1 MQQPGTQEDDAVPPP
16 EHIRVAVADDAFLM
30 REAIS
35 HVLAR
40 LPEIEL
46 VSVSADGDQ
55 LREAVSNTPVDVVL
69 TDIRMPP
76 SGDEEGVKLAHWLAT
91 EHPQVGVVLL
101 SQYAEARFGI
111 ELLADGAAGRGYLV
125 KERVQDAAELMRTIR
140 VVAHGGV
147 VIDAK
152 LVPLLIHAAD
162 MRRDSRL
169 AELTAASATCWP
181 RCARSVERRDRDVTR
196 AHQAGGG
203 EAHQLDLPEAAAG
216 RRGRRQPAR
225 LGRAAL
231 PVGRRSVSTDHL
243 PCE

>member
-1 MQQPGTQEDDAVPPP
+1 VQQAGIHDVDATPL

-55 LREAVSNTPVDVVL
+55 LREAVERTPVDVVL

-76 SGDEEGVKLAHWLAT
+76 SGDAEGVKLAHWLAE
-91 EHPQVGVVLL
+91 EHPDIGLVLL

-152 LVPLLIHAAD
+152 LVPLLIQAA
-162 MRRDSRL
+162 DSRL
-169 AELTAASATCWP
+169 AELT
-181 RCARSVERRDRDVTR
+181 RRERDVLAAMARGLSNAAIATSLVLTKR
-196 AHQAGGG
+196 AVEKHINSIFQKLRLDE
-203 EAHQLDLPEAAAG
+203 EAVVS
-216 RRGRRQPAR
+216 RR
-225 LGRAAL
+225 
-231 PVGRRSVSTDHL
+231 VSAVLLYLSD
-243 PCE
+243 EGV

>member
-1 MQQPGTQEDDAVPPP
+1 VQQPGTQEDDAVPPP

-69 TDIRMPP
+69 IDIRMPP

-91 EHPQVGVVLL
+91 EHPEIGVVLL

-169 AELTAASATCWP
+169 AELT
-181 RCARSVERRDRDVTR
+181 RRERDVLAEMARGLSNAAIATSLVLTKR
-196 AHQAGGG
+196 AVEKHINSIFQKLRLDH
-203 EAHQLDLPEAAAG
+203 EAVVS
-216 RRGRRQPAR
+216 RR
-225 LGRAAL
+225 
-231 PVGRRSVSTDHL
+231 VSAVLLYLSD
-243 PCE
+243 EGV